1 MLCLCCVLCLASRGR
16 PQMETSSASSLPF
29 ICHWPFLY
37 CSYLGDKCWENI
49 RVMSGIRQGGRTFGP
64 SPDLALSPLSSEDH
78 TVELANSTLGLC
90 GHACASELLLSVE
103 KIWDA
108 DWCVMTAT
116 SALAGG
122 TPLPPACPG
131 WFVCW
136 CLSPTVIDIP
146 LSLLSSNNLRW
157 PVFSGASA
165 DLLCHRMCWR
175 FSGSMNLHEGDGG
188 QPGHEMGSFNFA
200 VGSNGLILTSWN

>member
-1 MLCLCCVLCLASRGR
+1 MTPCLVSRGR
-16 PQMETSSASSLPF
+16 PDMETSSASSLSF
-29 ICHWPFLY
+29 ICDWPFLY
-37 CSYLGDKCWENI
+37 CSYLGDKCRESSW
-49 RVMSGIRQGGRTFGP
+49 VMSDIHQGGRSGLHLTLRCPF
-64 SPDLALSPLSSEDH
+64 SPQRLTQWSSQTAH
-78 TVELANSTLGLC
+78 WAYVCMRA
-90 GHACASELLLSVE
+90 HVELLLGVE
-103 KIWDA
+103 KIWDV

-146 LSLLSSNNLRW
+146 LSLPSSNNLRW
-157 PVFSGASA
+157 PVFTGASA

-175 FSGSMNLHEGDGG
+175 FSGSMNLHEGEEDGEG
-188 QPGHEMGSFNFA
+188 HPGHKTASFNSA
-200 VGSNGLILTSWN
+200 VGSNGVILSSWI